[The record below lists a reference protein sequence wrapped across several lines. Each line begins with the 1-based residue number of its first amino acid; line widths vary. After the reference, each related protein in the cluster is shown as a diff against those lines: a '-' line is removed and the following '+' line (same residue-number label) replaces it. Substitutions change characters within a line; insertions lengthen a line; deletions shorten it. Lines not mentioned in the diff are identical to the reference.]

1 MADTGDGYAHC
12 CSPHAWEKPG
22 IAIRLLTPV
31 FTSVILTWSV
41 RNRGKMLTRSKKR
54 MAGATKK

>member
-1 MADTGDGYAHC
+1 M
-12 CSPHAWEKPG
+12 
-22 IAIRLLTPV
+22 AIRLLTPV